1 MNRRRVCAAPKWA
14 GRARLIMAAPFS
26 LFVSAAAIAQSP
38 DGYFKGK
45 TVLIN
50 IAGTPGGG
58 IDIGARILARFL
70 GKYLP
75 GNPQVIAQNMPGAGG
90 VRVLE
95 YLHSQAPKDGTWLG
109 AFASGP
115 LLDPLIGPRRPN
127 YGISDF
133 LAIGAIDKDN
143 GLCTTWHTNKVKTF
157 DDAKTFEVTVAGTGA
172 GSGTD
177 TEPLVLNEVLG
188 TKFRVITG
196 YLGTQETALALERGE
211 VDGRCSF
218 GLASIKPSKPQWL
231 KENRLNFLLQVG
243 LEPEAEAKGAPMAM
257 DLADTPDKKAM
268 IRVMATPKVLGRP
281 YLGPPGMHP
290 ERAAEMRK
298 AFLAAFADQEMRA
311 EFIKSSGGDEPK
323 ETRGEAMQKLLESIQ
338 ATPVTVRD
346 RLRALL
352 NP

>member
-1 MNRRRVCAAPKWA
+1 MRYLGKAAATALGAILLAAPA
-14 GRARLIMAAPFS
+14 L
-26 LFVSAAAIAQSP
+26 AQTA

-45 TVLIN
+45 TIQIN

-58 IDIGARILARFL
+58 IDVGARILARFL

-75 GNPQVIAQNMPGAGG
+75 GNPQVLAQNMPGAGG
-90 VRVLE
+90 VRALE

-115 LLDPLIGPRRPN
+115 LLDPLIGPRKPN

-133 LAIGAIDKDN
+133 VALGAIDKDN
-143 GLCTTWHTNKVKTF
+143 GLCTTWHTNPVKTYE
-157 DDAKTFEVTVAGTGA
+157 DAKKREVTVAGTGA
-172 GSGTD
+172 GSATD
-177 TEPLVLNEVLG
+177 MEPLVLNEVLG

-211 VDGRCSF
+211 VDGRCAF
-218 GLASIKPSKPQWL
+218 GFASIKPSKPDWL
-231 KENRLNFLLQVG
+231 KEGRLNFLLQVG
-243 LEPEAEAKGAPMAM
+243 LESEAGAMGAPLAL

-268 IRVMATPKVLGRP
+268 IRVMATPHGLGRP

-290 ERAAEMRK
+290 ERAAELRK
-298 AFLAAFADQEMRA
+298 AFMLAFADKEMRE
-311 EFIKSSGGDEPK
+311 EFIKSSGGDPPR
-323 ETRGEAMQKLLESIQ
+323 ETNGEVMQKMLESIQ
-338 ATPVTVRD
+338 ATPVNVRD
-346 RLRALL
+346 RLRVLL